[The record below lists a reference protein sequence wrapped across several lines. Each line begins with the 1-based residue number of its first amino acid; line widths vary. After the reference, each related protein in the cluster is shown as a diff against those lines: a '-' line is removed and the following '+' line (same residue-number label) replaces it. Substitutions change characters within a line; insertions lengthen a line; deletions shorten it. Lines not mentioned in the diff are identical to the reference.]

1 MRPCENVIVT
11 VQLNQECVDME
22 LPAFLPIRE
31 LVKKVYETFQTMCP
45 HLAGTS
51 DNMVFLHEGRLL
63 DERST
68 LASCGVWDGSI
79 LTCDY
84 VEEGAKG

>member
-11 VQLNQECVDME
+11 VWLNRECMDME

-31 LVKKVYETFQTMCP
+31 LAKRMDETFRTMFP
-45 HLAGTS
+45 HLEGAR
-51 DNMVFLHEGRLL
+51 DHLVLLHDGKHL

-68 LASCGVWDGSI
+68 LASCGVWDGSV
-79 LTCDY
+79 LTCNY
-84 VEEGAKG
+84 GEEAVR